1 MTKFIPATA
10 PAPVPCLMLCEAEEG
25 WAGSGWLLLGWEEAA
40 TSQSLIWGSC
50 A

>member
-1 MTKFIPATA
+1 
-10 PAPVPCLMLCEAEEG
+10 MLCEAEEG
-25 WAGSGWLLLGWEEAA
+25 WAGSGWLLGPVKGWLLLGWEEAA